1 MPLRESQGARRYNT
15 RVTLTYSERV
25 VDEFGHASYADAVDV
40 AEVYAAVSRM
50 SATKTMMTFQQAD
63 AVGLDIELRNPHVAF
78 NGLRYRGHDV
88 HFAQPEDVDGRGRIL
103 RISGWYQTDN
113 PTML

>member
-63 AVGLDIELRNPHVAF
+63 VVGLDIELRAPGVEF
-78 NGLRYRGHDV
+78 NGIRWEGHDV
-88 HFAQPEDVDGRGRIL
+88 HFSEPEPADRGRVL
-103 RISGWYQTDN
+103 RISGWYQEDR
-113 PTML
+113 